1 MKIGLRILVRALTA
15 PFWVVDWFLRTLSDR
30 FGLSI
35 PLFIAL
41 NAFRNKRRAALCV
54 LSVAVSLAL
63 FVALLVILDFFVNPP
78 EDAGSSLRIAVR
90 NKVSLAAPLPVR
102 QRAQILKVP
111 GVEAVTALTYFGGK
125 YKGEENTYFAQFGM
139 DPDQLEA
146 VFGEAKM
153 PQEQLKAWIA
163 NRTSCIVGADTAK
176 KYNLKIG
183 EKFPLVGLI
192 YPVDLDL
199 TVVGIY
205 KGTTDDRNVFFH
217 QKYLDELLGD
227 PGTVGM
233 WWVKVRSAE
242 EVPGA
247 IDKINAAFANTS
259 AEVLAET
266 ERAFQ
271 MDFISMMAN
280 VKVLIS
286 SICAVVVFALGLVSA
301 STMSMAIRE
310 RLREL
315 SVLKALGFRRHELFA
330 FILAE
335 SFGLAT
341 VGFLIG
347 GIGTALLFSV
357 TDFSSISGGFLP
369 ASMIV
374 TPRILGLAALVAL
387 GLGIISSLAPSI
399 TVARLTVVEGLKT
412 LD

>member
-1 MKIGLRILVRALTA
+1 MTISGFILK
-15 PFWVVDWFLRTLSDR
+15 
-30 FGLSI
+30 
-35 PLFIAL
+35 
-41 NAFRNKRRAALCV
+41 NAFRNKRRALLCV
-54 LSVAVSLAL
+54 LSVAASLAL
-63 FVALLVILDFFVNPP
+63 FVTLLVILDFFVNPP
-78 EDAGSSLRIAVR
+78 EDAGASLRVAVR
-90 NKVSLAAPLPVR
+90 NKVSLASPLPVR
-102 QRAQILKVP
+102 QRATVLKVP

-139 DPDQLEA
+139 DPEQLEA

-153 PQEQLKAWIA
+153 PREQLAAWIA
-163 NRTSCIVGADTAK
+163 NRTSCIVGIDTAK
-176 KYNLKIG
+176 KYGLKVG
-183 EKFPLVGLI
+183 DKFPVVGLI

-199 TVVGIY
+199 TIAGIY
-205 KGTTDDRNVFFH
+205 QGTTDDRNVFFH

-233 WWVKVRSAE
+233 WWVKIRSAE

-247 IDKINAAFANTS
+247 IDRINAAFANTS

-286 SICAVVVFALGLVSA
+286 SICAVVVFALALVSA

-335 SFGLAT
+335 SFGLSA
-341 VGFLIG
+341 VGFILG
-347 GIGTALLFSV
+347 AGGTALFFAY
-357 TDFSSISGGFLP
+357 TDFSNLSGGFLP
-369 ASMIV
+369 ATLAV
-374 TPRILGLAALVAL
+374 TPRILGLAALVAV
-387 GLGIISSLAPSI
+387 GLGVVSSLAPSI
-399 TVARLTVVEGLKT
+399 AVARLSVVEGLKT